1 MKQFSPSADRNKDAI
16 LACLKTEIAQATTV
30 LEIGSGTG
38 QHVCHFAAQL
48 PSITW
53 IPSDLKPNLLAVKTR
68 VQEANLNNVS
78 DPVELDVNQLPWSIQ
93 HIDVCYTC
101 NTLHIMS
108 LDSVK
113 SFFQGCQQVL
123 DGSGKICV
131 YGPFSIAG
139 KHTADSNARFD
150 QMLQQSDPLS
160 GVRDL
165 NELNKLAAEHHFTDA
180 RVIKMPANNLLLVWE
195 ATVNLNV

>member
-16 LACLKTEIAQATTV
+16 LACLEPEIAGATTV

-38 QHVCHFAAQL
+38 QHICHFGAQL
-48 PSITW
+48 PSLTW
-53 IPSDLKPNLLAVKTR
+53 IPSDLKPNLPAVKTR
-68 VQEANLNNVS
+68 VQEVGLPNVL
-78 DPVELDVNQLPWSIQ
+78 DPIELDVNQLPWPVQ
-93 HIDVCYTC
+93 HVDVCYTC

-123 DGSGKICV
+123 GRGGKMCV

-150 QMLQQSDPLS
+150 KMLRLSDPLS

-165 NELNKLAAEHHFTDA
+165 TDLNKLAVEHHFNSA
-180 RVIKMPANNLLLVWE
+180 RIIEMPANNLLVVWE
-195 ATVNLNV
+195 A